1 VKGCDFSNLL
11 GHPAAESS
19 CAALATRQDDAVS
32 IAPRREVLRLLAA
45 ALAAAIGWPREM
57 AAAALPLDRDQ
68 FVKLSEKLC
77 AMRLDGG
84 SLADEIQSAL
94 AERYSGEDFR
104 RIALALQSGTPQE
117 IERVV
122 AELGVRDLAKSI
134 VSVWYSGMLGTG
146 EGARVLA
153 YEDALAWRATGY
165 AKAPGTC
172 GEFGD
177 WTTKPPD
184 VLNRERRP

>member
-1 VKGCDFSNLL
+1 VKGCEVSNLL
-11 GHPAAESS
+11 GPLAANSS
-19 CAALATRQDDAVS
+19 FAGVTTPQDDAAS

-45 ALAAAIGWPREM
+45 ALATAIGWPREM

-77 AMRLDGG
+77 AMRLSGG
-84 SLADEIQSAL
+84 SLADEIQNAL

-104 RIALALQSGTPQE
+104 RIALASQSDNSQE
-117 IERVV
+117 IERLV
-122 AELGVRDLAKSI
+122 AELGVRDLAQSI
-134 VSVWYSGMLGTG
+134 LSVWYSGMLGTG

-184 VLNRERRP
+184 VLDRERRP